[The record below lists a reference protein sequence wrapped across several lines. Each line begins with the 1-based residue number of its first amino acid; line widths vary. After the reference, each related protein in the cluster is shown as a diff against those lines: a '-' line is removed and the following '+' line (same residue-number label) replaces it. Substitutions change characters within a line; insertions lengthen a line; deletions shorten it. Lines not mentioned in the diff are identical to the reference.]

1 MLSLFFV
8 GRHENRL
15 IHCFSFLQ
23 EALESGKA
31 PAKSGGFSFKGLSSM
46 IFGAESSEVLTAK
59 IGALDE
65 QIIDA
70 EETVKTTKEDLRF
83 VVKFIIKRR
92 QLLNTGG

>member
-8 GRHENRL
+8 VSMKIDWSIAFL
-15 IHCFSFLQ
+15 FLQ

-83 VVKFIIKRR
+83 VVKFIIFKRR
-92 QLLNTGG
+92 

>member
-1 MLSLFFV
+1 MWESVKVDWSVAFLF
-8 GRHENRL
+8 
-15 IHCFSFLQ
+15 SQ
-23 EALESGKA
+23 EAVESGKA

-70 EETVKTTKEDLRF
+70 EETVKATKEDLRF
-83 VVKFIIKRR
+83 VFKFNIIKNR
-92 QLLNTGG
+92 QFMDVGG

>member
-1 MLSLFFV
+1 
-8 GRHENRL
+8 
-15 IHCFSFLQ
+15 
-23 EALESGKA
+23 
-31 PAKSGGFSFKGLSSM
+31 M

-83 VVKFIIKRR
+83 VVKFIVIKRR